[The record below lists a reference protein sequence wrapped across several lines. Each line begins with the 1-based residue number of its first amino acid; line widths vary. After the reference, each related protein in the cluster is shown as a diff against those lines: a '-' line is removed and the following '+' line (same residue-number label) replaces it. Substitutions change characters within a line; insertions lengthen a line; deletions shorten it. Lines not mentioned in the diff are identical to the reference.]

1 MQRSLAGYIV
11 RGVAKSRTPLSM
23 RALNVNDEHSELV
36 DGCGR
41 VALNH
46 RKERSTGGRKQ
57 LVPNS

>member
-36 DGCGR
+36 DG
-41 VALNH
+41 
-46 RKERSTGGRKQ
+46 
-57 LVPNS
+57 